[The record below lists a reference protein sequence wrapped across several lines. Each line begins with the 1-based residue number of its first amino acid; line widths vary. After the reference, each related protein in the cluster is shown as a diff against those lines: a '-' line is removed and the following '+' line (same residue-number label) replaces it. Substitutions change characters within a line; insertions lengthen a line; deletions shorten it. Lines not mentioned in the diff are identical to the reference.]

1 MVTVRGGSTMNNE
14 QAHLVHV
21 PVVTALAVLLG
32 CGASALRAQSSGY
45 HAPELASNH
54 ALLITV
60 SGYKGHELPGV
71 EEDRKTA
78 LDISHRLGVPARNI
92 LELSEEQVTVQ
103 GVREALIDMDK
114 TLLPGDKVFV
124 YFSGH
129 GARRLNKETNQ
140 CVESLVMQP
149 LTFLTNREFAR
160 MMKPLTAKADKTIVM
175 LDSCFSGGVA
185 QTAAARALEQQ
196 RPKSLPP
203 SPECSQAV
211 NARGFEEERGA
222 DLGTTD
228 NNMVVLA
235 AARNNEVAWDT
246 AYGGA
251 LTYNAE
257 RCFTDAG
264 GDAQKS
270 GALSMEDLAA
280 CVQRRLDKAQQES
293 SRQHVTLAGNTGLI
307 AGFAASAPGVSASAD
322 PAAMLDT
329 IYLQRDDR
337 WQVDASVGQPTL
349 KIGTNLTL
357 SIHSQRAGY
366 VYVFYQGSQPN
377 SFYMLFPNQLDPDDQ
392 IAADGVLHL
401 PGPDWSVTALG
412 PSGTDHLLV
421 MVTQSQRDFSKLSLP
436 AEYVSQ
442 EGPFEKFQPTTG
454 SVAIITQLATL
465 SAAAKSHECSNPG
478 GARDLGVARRCS
490 SVFGASQLSVEE
502 VE

>member
-1 MVTVRGGSTMNNE
+1 MNNE
-14 QAHLVHV
+14 HAHPAKLS
-21 PVVTALAVLLG
+21 VVTALVALLG
-32 CGASALRAQSSGY
+32 SGGTALHAQSSGY
-45 HAPELASNH
+45 HAPELPANH

-71 EEDRKTA
+71 EEDRRTA
-78 LDISHRLGVPARNI
+78 LDISHRLGVPTQNI
-92 LELSEEQVTVQ
+92 VQLSEEQVTRE
-103 GVREALIDMDK
+103 GVRQALIEMDK
-114 TLLPGDKVFV
+114 TLLPGDKLFV

-129 GARRLNKETNQ
+129 GARRLNRQTNQ

-149 LTFLTNREFAR
+149 ITFLTNREFAH

-196 RPKSLPP
+196 RPKSLPA

-246 AYGGA
+246 ADGGA

-257 RCFTDAG
+257 QCFADAG
-264 GDAQKS
+264 GAAQKS
-270 GALSMEDLAA
+270 GVLSMEELAA
-280 CVQRRLDKAQQES
+280 CVQRRLDKAQSES
-293 SRQHVTLAGNTGLI
+293 ARQHVTVAGNADLI
-307 AGFAASAPGVSASAD
+307 AGFPAAAPAAAGAD
-322 PAAMLDT
+322 PIAMLNT
-329 IYLQRDDR
+329 IYRQRDDR
-337 WQVDASVGQPTL
+337 WSVDASVGQPTL
-349 KIGTNLTL
+349 KIGTQLTL

-377 SFYMLFPNQLDPDDQ
+377 SFYMLFPNQLDPNNQ
-392 IAADGVLHL
+392 IVAEGVLHL

-412 PSGTDHLLV
+412 PKGTDHLLV
-421 MVTQSQRDFSKLSLP
+421 MVTQSPRDFSKLSLP

-442 EGPFEKFQPTTG
+442 EGPFEKIQPTER
-454 SVAIITQLATL
+454 SVGIITQLATL
-465 SAAAKSHECSNPG
+465 AAAAKSHECTDTR

-490 SVFGASQLSVEE
+490 SVFGASQVSVEE